1 MPRSAYLD
9 EAAYLAAAVP
19 QNRCPSTDALDVLD
33 VSPHIR
39 LALEDTWTDPRGRV
53 YREVPAETVS
63 RWPGHIARNFRSF
76 LRIGRDPAQV
86 LELLDLL
93 HELDA
98 GTEILKMTLA
108 GCRRR
113 GELTSA
119 LAYYRM
125 LVDEL
130 REVTYEPNPG
140 IEVATCAEPRCRPR
154 FDSGEVTEGT
164 WSVKDDQDSEP
175 RTSPTHRAVLLH
187 DPIGSAG
194 DDRDWIQRQPRQF
207 RQLYYRIQRAKIA
220 DLPRMKSALLETLAG
235 HFGRSQWTVLWDTY
249 RIRRDYLRRRR
260 ELAAAQHLGATAGK
274 LVRRIRRIRTRP
286 ELGYVGKRLFE
297 SMKGEIKLPG
307 SVSKPEWGVIFD
319 AYNQRKAA
327 LLTPAPSR

>member
-1 MPRSAYLD
+1 MPSAFLD

-33 VSPHIR
+33 THPHIR
-39 LALEDTWTDPRGRV
+39 LALEDTWTGPGGRV

-63 RWPGHIARNFRSF
+63 RWPGHIARTFKSF

-86 LELLDLL
+86 FELLDLL

-98 GTEILKMTLA
+98 GTEVVKMSLV

-119 LAYYRM
+119 LSYYRM
-125 LVDEL
+125 LVNEL
-130 REVTYEPNPG
+130 REVTYEPNPR
-140 IEVATCAEPRCRPR
+140 IEVQTCAEPRSRPR

-164 WSVKDDQDSEP
+164 WSVEDDQDAEP
-175 RTSPTHRAVLLH
+175 RTSPCHRAVLLH
-187 DPIGSAG
+187 DPISSTD

-207 RQLYYRIQRAKIA
+207 RQLYFRIKRAKIS
-220 DLPRMKSALLETLAG
+220 DLSRMKSALRDIPAG
-235 HFGRSQWTVLWDTY
+235 DFGPSQLTVLWDTY

-260 ELAAAQHLGATAGK
+260 EHAASQRLGATASK
-274 LVRRIRRIRTRP
+274 LVRRIRRVRTRP
-286 ELGYVGKRLFE
+286 ELGYIGKRLYE
-297 SMKGEIKLPG
+297 SMKGEIQLPG
-307 SVSKPEWGVIFD
+307 PVSNPEWGVIFE
-319 AYNQRKAA
+319 AFNQRKAA
-327 LLTPAPSR
+327 LLTPTPSS